1 MRSVAP
7 LTKKKTDHRVHPQ
20 LALKLL
26 PAAMLLALG
35 HASAASESEPDA
47 EGEIIDR
54 VSVTAERG
62 RERIAQEIPQ
72 AITTITRE
80 QLDETVYI
88 DLTEAIRRQ
97 PSIGLGP
104 AGEALNFW
112 QQGFTIRGLGSQRV
126 LTLTDGVRLSGQ
138 GTGYGGGNIS
148 LYDTFSVD
156 RIEILRGPN
165 SVLHGTDALGGVIN
179 VITRQPRR
187 RDEVGMNG
195 GIGYHHDS
203 AFSLNRFSAFVDAG
217 NPQGVVVAGAS
228 QSSNKN
234 PTRPDGT
241 QATSGAADHLS
252 GFFRAE
258 WRPDAS
264 RSLQLFGN
272 LSRDTDVEVEDTAI
286 PFGPVGSGP
295 LRFSFPLYQR
305 SLLGLRWQQ
314 LAINPRVVDFNVSA
328 NWQQIRRE
336 FDRTAPEA
344 FFAPP
349 PPRIESVRIVTDDQV
364 DTFEISPQLRLDFA
378 PQLITL
384 GLDLGLDR
392 SVGPETET
400 RAQLFPFGPPSPLL
414 RPGPTERLRVD
425 AEQQRLGAYAQSNWT
440 VSSQLEVISGLRLD
454 YFSVD
459 DDISGLSRSQT
470 GWSGN
475 LAAVYQ
481 RNSEHSFYG
490 NLGRG
495 FRAPDLAERFQR
507 AVVAVVETVEQRG
520 NPDLD
525 PETALSLEL
534 GSKWQNRQFS
544 GEAAVFFNRID
555 DFIGLETL
563 SVRPRVE
570 QTANF
575 DSVDLYGWEL
585 ALAWRTGNVELFSNA
600 SRTYAPSD
608 REIIRVVSGRLNY
621 GLAWRFA
628 GPWDS
633 NGRIEALGRTVLASR
648 DATELEPIDYPS
660 FTVFELRARIDIPTG
675 PDQRLRLLAG
685 VRNLTD
691 KTFREPFFNQIQ
703 PERSFYGAA
712 QWFF

>member
-1 MRSVAP
+1 MRFIVTQPRSQPRSQPRIKHAI
-7 LTKKKTDHRVHPQ
+7 T
-20 LALKLL
+20 LL
-26 PAAMLLALG
+26 PLGLIMAM
-35 HASAASESEPDA
+35 ASAAAESELEAD
-47 EGEIIDR
+47 GESMDR
-54 VSVTAERG
+54 ISVTAERG

-88 DLTEAIRRQ
+88 DLTEALRRQ
-97 PSIGLGP
+97 PSVGLGP

-187 RDEVGMNG
+187 RDEAGISG
-195 GIGYHHDS
+195 GLGYNHDS
-203 AFSLNRFSAFVDAG
+203 AFSLNRFSGFVDAG
-217 NPQGVVVAGAS
+217 NPRGGVVAGVS

-234 PTRPDGT
+234 PTRPDGS
-241 QATSGAADHLS
+241 QATSGAADNLS
-252 GFFRAE
+252 GFFRAD
-258 WRPDAS
+258 WRPDAH
-264 RSLQLFGN
+264 RSLQVFGN
-272 LSRDTDVEVEDTAI
+272 LSRDTDVEVEDSAI
-286 PFGPVGSGP
+286 PFGPVGAGP

-305 SLLGLRWQQ
+305 SLLGMRWQQ
-314 LAINPRVVDFNVSA
+314 LELTPRIEDFNVSV

-349 PPRIESVRIVTDDQV
+349 PPRIESVRIVTDDRV

-384 GLDLGLDR
+384 GVDFGLDR
-392 SVGPETET
+392 SEGPETET
-400 RAQLFPFGPPSPLL
+400 REQLFPFGPPSPLL
-414 RPGPTERLRVD
+414 RPGPTQRLRVD
-425 AEQQRLGAYAQSNWT
+425 AEQQRIGGYAQSNWT
-440 VSSQLEVISGLRLD
+440 VNPQLEVISGLRLD
-454 YFSVD
+454 YFSVED
-459 DDISGLSRSQT
+459 EISDVSRSQT

-481 RNSEHSFYG
+481 RNTEHSFYG

-495 FRAPDLAERFQR
+495 FRAPDLADRFQR
-507 AVVAVVETVEQRG
+507 AVVAVVETVEQIG

-525 PETALSLEL
+525 PETSLSLEL
-534 GSKWQNRQFS
+534 GSKWQNAQFS
-544 GEAAVFFNRID
+544 GEAAVFYNRVN
-555 DFIGLETL
+555 DFIGTQTI
-563 SVRPRVE
+563 SARPQIV

-575 DSVDLYGWEL
+575 DSVDLYGWEV
-585 ALAWRTGNVELFSNA
+585 ALAWQTGAWELFGNA

-608 REIIRVVSGRLNY
+608 REVVRLDAGRLNY
-621 GLAWRFA
+621 GLAWRFG

-633 NGRIEALGRTVLASR
+633 NGRVEALGRTVLASR
-648 DATELEPIDYPS
+648 DETGANPVDYPS
-660 FTVFELRARIDIPTG
+660 FTVFEVRARIDIPTG
-675 PDQRLRLLAG
+675 PDQRLRLLTG

-691 KTFREPFFNQIQ
+691 KAYREPFFNQLQ
-703 PERSFYGAA
+703 PERSLYAAA

>member
-1 MRSVAP
+1 MSFTVTQPRIQPAAHQRIKHA
-7 LTKKKTDHRVHPQ
+7 TT
-20 LALKLL
+20 LL
-26 PAAMLLALG
+26 PVGMVMFM
-35 HASAASESEPDA
+35 ASATAAEIELEA
-47 EGEIIDR
+47 EGESMDR
-54 VSVTAERG
+54 ISVTAERG
-62 RERIAQEIPQ
+62 RERMAQEIPQ

-80 QLDETVYI
+80 KLDETVYI

-97 PSIGLGP
+97 PSVGLGP

-187 RDEVGMNG
+187 RDKPGVSG
-195 GIGYHHDS
+195 GLGYNHDS
-203 AFSLNRFSAFVDAG
+203 AFSLNRFSAFVEAG
-217 NPQGVVVAGAS
+217 NRQGGVVAGAS
-228 QSSNKN
+228 QSSNEN

-241 QATSGAADHLS
+241 QATSGAADQVS
-252 GFFRAE
+252 GFFRAD
-258 WRPDAS
+258 WRPDAN
-264 RSLQLFGN
+264 RSLQVFGN
-272 LSRDTDVEVEDTAI
+272 ISRDTDVQVADSAV

-295 LRFSFPLYQR
+295 IRFTFPLYQR
-305 SLLGLRWQQ
+305 SLIGMRWQQ
-314 LAINPRVVDFNVSA
+314 LELTPRIEEFNVSL
-328 NWQQIRRE
+328 NWQQIRRD

-349 PPRIESVRIVTDDQV
+349 PPRIESVRIVTDDRV

-384 GLDLGLDR
+384 GLDFGLDR
-392 SVGPETET
+392 SEGPETET
-400 RAQLFPFGPPSPLL
+400 REQLFPFGPPSPLL
-414 RPGPTERLRVD
+414 RPGPTQRLRVD
-425 AEQQRLGAYAQSNWT
+425 AEQQRAGGYAQSNWT
-440 VSSQLEVISGLRLD
+440 VNPQLELISGLRLD
-454 YFSVD
+454 YFSVED
-459 DDISGLSRSQT
+459 EISGVSRTET

-507 AVVAVVETVEQRG
+507 AVVAVVETVEQIG
-520 NPDLD
+520 NPELD
-525 PETALSLEL
+525 PETAMSLEL
-534 GSKWQNRQFS
+534 GSKWQNAQFS
-544 GEAAVFFNRID
+544 GEAALFYNRVN
-555 DFIGLETL
+555 DFIGTQTI
-563 SVRPRVE
+563 SARPQIV
-570 QTANF
+570 QTANL
-575 DSVDLYGWEL
+575 DSVSLYGWEI
-585 ALAWRTGNVELFSNA
+585 ALAWRTGAWELFGNA

-608 REIIRVVSGRLNY
+608 REVVRLDSGRLNY
-621 GLAWRFA
+621 GLAWRFG

-633 NGRIEALGRTVLASR
+633 NGRVETLGRTVLASR
-648 DATELEPIDYPS
+648 DETGANLVDYPS

-675 PDQRLRLLAG
+675 PGQRLRLLTG

-691 KTFREPFFNQIQ
+691 KAYREPFFNQLQ
-703 PERSFYGAA
+703 PERSLYVAA

>member
-1 MRSVAP
+1 MRLAP
-7 LTKKKTDHRVHPQ
+7 QQEKNKPVDALRPQ
-20 LALKLL
+20 LSLKLL
-26 PAAMLLALG
+26 PAAMLLALAQ
-35 HASAASESEPDA
+35 ASAGTESELDSD
-47 EGEIIDR
+47 GELMDR
-54 VSVTAERG
+54 ISVTAERG
-62 RERIAQEIPQ
+62 RERIALEIPQ
-72 AITTITRE
+72 AVTTITRE
-80 QLDETVYI
+80 QLDETVYL

-97 PSIGLGP
+97 PSVGLGP

-138 GTGYGGGNIS
+138 GTGYGGGNLS
-148 LYDTFSVD
+148 LYDTFSVE

-187 RDEVGMNG
+187 RDAAGING
-195 GIGYHHDS
+195 GLGYNHAS
-203 AFSLNRFSAFVDAG
+203 AFSLNRFSGFVDAG
-217 NPQGVVVAGAS
+217 NTRGGVVAGAS
-228 QSSNKN
+228 QSSNDN

-241 QATSGAADHLS
+241 QATSGAADNLS
-252 GFFRAE
+252 GFFRAD
-258 WRPDAS
+258 WRPDAK
-264 RSLQLFGN
+264 RSLQAFGN
-272 LSRDTDVEVEDTAI
+272 ISYTTDVEIADSAI
-286 PFGPVGSGP
+286 RFGPLGSGP
-295 LRFSFPLYQR
+295 IRFSFPLYQR
-305 SLLGLRWQQ
+305 SLVGLRWQQ
-314 LAINPRVVDFNVSA
+314 LELTPRIEDFNVSV

-349 PPRIESVRIVTDDQV
+349 PPRIESVRIVTDDRV

-392 SVGPETET
+392 SEGPETET
-400 RAQLFPFGPPSPLL
+400 REQLFPFGPPSPLL
-414 RPGPTERLRVD
+414 RPGPTQRLRVD
-425 AEQQRLGAYAQSNWT
+425 AEQQRIGGYAQSNWT
-440 VSSQLEVISGLRLD
+440 VNPQLEIISGLRLD
-454 YFSVD
+454 HFSVED
-459 DDISGLSRSQT
+459 EISGLSRSQT

-481 RNSEHSFYG
+481 RTPEHSFYG

-520 NPDLD
+520 NPELD
-525 PETALSLEL
+525 PETSLSLEL
-534 GSKWQNRQFS
+534 GSKWQNARFS
-544 GEAAVFFNRID
+544 GEAAVFYNRVN
-555 DFIGLETL
+555 DFIGLETI
-563 SVRPRVE
+563 SARPRIL

-575 DSVDLYGWEL
+575 DSVDLYGWEV
-585 ALAWRTGNVELFSNA
+585 ALAWRHDAWQLFGNA
-600 SRTYAPSD
+600 SRTYAPSARD
-608 REIIRVVSGRLNY
+608 VVHLDSGRLNY
-621 GLAWRFA
+621 GLAWRFG

-648 DATELEPIDYPS
+648 TETGPQPVDFPG

-685 VRNLTD
+685 IRNLTD
-691 KTFREPFFNQIQ
+691 KSFREPFFDQLQ
-703 PERSFYGAA
+703 PERSFYGGA